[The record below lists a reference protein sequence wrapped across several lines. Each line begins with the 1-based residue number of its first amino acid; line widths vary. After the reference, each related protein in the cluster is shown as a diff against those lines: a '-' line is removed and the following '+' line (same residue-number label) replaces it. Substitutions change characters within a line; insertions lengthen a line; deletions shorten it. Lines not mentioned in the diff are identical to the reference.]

1 MNVLIA
7 GATGVIG
14 RQLVPMLIDAGDDV
28 TVLARADRS
37 EAPPGVRL
45 VRAGAFDRE
54 AVSAAV
60 RQVDPEAIVDLRTA
74 IPRQLDPR
82 RFEEEMA
89 LTNRL
94 RTEATSILTHACDPR
109 TRFISQGLA
118 FAYRPSGTTP
128 AKENDVLWTD
138 GPRPFR
144 PSVRALGELERLT
157 AEVGG
162 LTLRFGHLYGPGTS
176 FAHDGA
182 FIQQLMSRRAPIVGH
197 GDSVFSFIHTADAA
211 SAVVVAL
218 HRSVRGVLNVVDDHP
233 TPVREWLPELARLV
247 GAPPPRRVPVAL
259 ARLAAGSWGV
269 AYMDRLRGADN
280 RRARQVLDWR
290 PRFSSWRDGF
300 TSDLS
305 DTPQPATASA

>member
-14 RQLVPMLIDAGDDV
+14 RQLVPMLIDAGHDV
-28 TVLARADRS
+28 TVLARADGS

-60 RQVDPEAIVDLRTA
+60 RHVDPEAIVDLRTA

-82 RFEEEMA
+82 RFEEQMA

-94 RTEATSILTHACDPR
+94 RSEATSILTHACDPR

-118 FAYRPSGTTP
+118 FAYRPSGTAP

-144 PSVRALGELERLT
+144 PSVRALMELERLT

-197 GDSVFSFIHTADAA
+197 GDSVFSFTHTADAA
-211 SAVVVAL
+211 NAVVAAL
-218 HRSVRGVLNVVDDHP
+218 DRPVRGVLNVVDDHP

-247 GAPPPRRVPVAL
+247 DAPPPRRVPVAL

-269 AYMDRLRGADN
+269 AYMNRLRGADN

-305 DTPQPATASA
+305 GAPQPAMASA

>member
-144 PSVRALGELERLT
+144 PTPLS
-157 AEVGG
+157 G
-162 LTLRFGHLYGPGTS
+162 LP
-176 FAHDGA
+176 
-182 FIQQLMSRRAPIVGH
+182 
-197 GDSVFSFIHTADAA
+197 
-211 SAVVVAL
+211 
-218 HRSVRGVLNVVDDHP
+218 
-233 TPVREWLPELARLV
+233 
-247 GAPPPRRVPVAL
+247 
-259 ARLAAGSWGV
+259 
-269 AYMDRLRGADN
+269 DR
-280 RRARQVLDWR
+280 
-290 PRFSSWRDGF
+290 
-300 TSDLS
+300 
-305 DTPQPATASA
+305 

>member
-28 TVLARADRS
+28 TVLARADGTD
-37 EAPPGVRL
+37 APPGVRL

-60 RQVDPEAIVDLRTA
+60 RHVDPEAIVDLRTA

-82 RFEEEMA
+82 P
-89 LTNRL
+89 L
-94 RTEATSILTHACDPR
+94 RGGRWRSPTASAPEPTSILTPRDPR

-118 FAYRPSGTTP
+118 FAYRPNGTTP

-182 FIQQLMSRRAPIVGH
+182 FVQQLMC
-197 GDSVFSFIHTADAA
+197 
-211 SAVVVAL
+211 
-218 HRSVRGVLNVVDDHP
+218 
-233 TPVREWLPELARLV
+233 
-247 GAPPPRRVPVAL
+247 
-259 ARLAAGSWGV
+259 AAGAHRRSRGQ
-269 AYMDRLRGADN
+269 RLFVHPHR
-280 RRARQVLDWR
+280 
-290 PRFSSWRDGF
+290 
-300 TSDLS
+300 
-305 DTPQPATASA
+305 